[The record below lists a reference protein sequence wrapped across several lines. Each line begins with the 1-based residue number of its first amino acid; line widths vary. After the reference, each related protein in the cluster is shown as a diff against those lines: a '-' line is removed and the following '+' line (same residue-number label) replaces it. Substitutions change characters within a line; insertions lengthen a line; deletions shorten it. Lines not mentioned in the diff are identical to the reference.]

1 MDAPATGRDPL
12 WRDEFAI
19 DAAHERY
26 VSRRQFGKF
35 LGLTSLAMFAG
46 QISDRGQDVVAPD
59 PVRSVLTVAR
69 VADVPVGGVLLFTY
83 PGPERPVH
91 PRAARG
97 GRFVAYSQKCTHLS
111 CAVYYAREHRRL
123 ECPCHEG
130 FFSVDDR
137 PGPPGPPARPLPRV
151 VLERRGDDLVAT
163 SVDLQSEGA
172 S

>member
-1 MDAPATGRDPL
+1 MAAESTERDPL

-35 LGLTSLAMFAG
+35 LGLTSLAMVAG
-46 QISDRGQDVVAPD
+46 QVWILAKTLWQTAPT
-59 PVRSVLTVAR
+59 PAAAPVAR
-69 VADVPVGGVLLFTY
+69 VSEVPVGGVKLFAY
-83 PGPERPVH
+83 PGPHDPCILVQPE
-91 PRAARG
+91 A

-111 CAVYYAREHRRL
+111 CAVYYSAGPRRL

-130 FFSVDDR
+130 YFSVDTGEVLQ
-137 PGPPGPPARPLPRV
+137 GPPPRPLPRI
-151 VLERRGDDLVAT
+151 VLGRRGDTLVAT
-163 SVDLQSEGA
+163 GVDLQTEAA

>member
-1 MDAPATGRDPL
+1 MDTSATGRDPL

-46 QISDRGQDVVAPD
+46 QAWIVAKTWWRPD
-59 PVRSVLTVAR
+59 PVRSALTVAR
-69 VADVPVGGVLLFTY
+69 VSDVPVGGVRLFSY
-83 PGPERPVH
+83 PGPNDPCILVQPE
-91 PRAARG
+91 A

-111 CAVYYAREHRRL
+111 CAVYYAAEHRRL

-130 FFSVDDR
+130 FFSVDTGR
-137 PGPPGPPARPLPRV
+137 VLQGPPPRPLPRV

-163 SVDLQSEGA
+163 SVDLQAEGA